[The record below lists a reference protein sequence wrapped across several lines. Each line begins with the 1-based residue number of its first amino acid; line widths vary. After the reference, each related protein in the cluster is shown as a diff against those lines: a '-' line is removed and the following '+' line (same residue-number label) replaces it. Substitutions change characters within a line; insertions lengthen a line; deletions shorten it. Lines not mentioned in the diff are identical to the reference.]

1 MAAARLEAHHLGR
14 WSRYVGSSPAGKRIV
29 RCGAGFKPEA
39 VDRATEGNASNMLP
53 LDAEKAVPVVTTASN
68 LFSRPP
74 QRKRSEWGRASGSER
89 GSGPPV
95 VLNPGAEQSPLGI
108 DVIPRETDFLF
119 LRLRERLEENL
130 HHRFGACLHS
140 RGRGRAFRPEG
151 MNGPPD
157 CRERGERRGG
167 SEKRMAGNRRYG
179 GRGVMSVHRDGELGC
194 EAACLPDVEA
204 RGGFAADDTPAASL
218 RTSL

>member
-1 MAAARLEAHHLGR
+1 MILEAGLDCLGNACWSRRGGRMAAARLEAHHLGR
-14 WSRYVGSSPAGKRIV
+14 WPRYVGSSPAGKRIM

-53 LDAEKAVPVVTTASN
+53 LDAEKAVP
-68 LFSRPP
+68 
-74 QRKRSEWGRASGSER
+74 
-89 GSGPPV
+89 
-95 VLNPGAEQSPLGI
+95 I
-108 DVIPRETDFLF
+108 
-119 LRLRERLEENL
+119 
-130 HHRFGACLHS
+130 RFGACLRS
-140 RGRGRAFRPEG
+140 RGRGRVFRPEG

-167 SEKRMAGNRRYG
+167 SEKRMAGG
-179 GRGVMSVHRDGELGC
+179 DMSVRGDGELGC

-218 RTSL
+218 RTSLWRLPVR